1 MTEKLKQIERGKTE
15 TRRGFKAVALLVA
28 GLAIARCGDMVR
40 PEPHVCG
47 QDSGISQDAG
57 VRE

>member
-1 MTEKLKQIERGKTE
+1 MQKIKQIENRKTE

-28 GLAIARCGDMVR
+28 GLAVARCGDMVR

-47 QDSGISQDAG
+47 QDAAETNQDAG
-57 VRE
+57 VSE